1 MNKLNHLNIDKE
13 ADSTINHAVQF
24 VSRV

>member
-1 MNKLNHLNIDKE
+1 MNKLNQLNIDKE